1 MKSMVPETRRYP
13 WRTFIFLVAAGTLT
27 SPLVI
32 PYLLGLLAIAP
43 APQPTV
49 PLRSLILSGFVENL
63 EYVVPAAAI
72 GLWVARKIGLGAP
85 YLESWL
91 DGAPRPVQPFS
102 SIFLPALFWATVTAI
117 IAFGLDAFF
126 RYALGVTT
134 PAPEI
139 HARIDV
145 AWWRSGLA
153 SLWAPWAEE
162 IFDRLF
168 LLSLLAWLGMKLF
181 RVSGEGYGR
190 WIALWIANLA
200 TALFFGWYHISNE
213 ELFVNPVPFIIAL
226 RTVLIILPVGL
237 AFGWIYIRR
246 GLEAAILS
254 HFFIDVI
261 VHVVRPIVEHGLIT

>member
-1 MKSMVPETRRYP
+1 MISEARRYP

-27 SPLVI
+27 GPLVL
-32 PYLLGLLAIAP
+32 PYFFGLLAIAP
-43 APQPTV
+43 GPHPSES
-49 PLRSLILSGFVENL
+49 LRSLIFSGLIENL
-63 EYVVPAAAI
+63 QYLVPGAGI
-72 GLWVARKIGLGAP
+72 GLLVARNLGLGAP

-91 DGAPRPVQPFS
+91 DGAPRPARPLR
-102 SIFLPALFWATVTAI
+102 SIFWPALFWATVTAI
-117 IAFGLDAFF
+117 IAFVIDGFF
-126 RYALGVTT
+126 HYALGVAT

-139 HARIDV
+139 HARIAV
-145 AWWRSGLA
+145 SWWRSGLA

-181 RVSGEGYGR
+181 RVSADGRGR

-200 TALFFGWYHISNE
+200 TALFFGWYHIGNE
-213 ELFVNPVPFIIAL
+213 ELFVDPVPFIVAL
-226 RTVLIILPVGL
+226 RTVLIVLPAGL

-261 VHVVRPIVEHGLIT
+261 VHVVRPIIEHGLVS

>member
-1 MKSMVPETRRYP
+1 MASRSLRYP

-27 SPLVI
+27 GPLVI

-43 APQPTV
+43 GPHPPESLQ
-49 PLRSLILSGFVENL
+49 SLILSEL
-63 EYVVPAAAI
+63 IESLKYLVPGAGI
-72 GLWVARKIGLGAP
+72 GLWVAGKIGLGAP

-91 DGAPRPVQPFS
+91 DGAPRPARPLS
-102 SIFLPALFWATVTAI
+102 SIVWPALFWATVAAI
-117 IAFGLDAFF
+117 IAFGIDAFF

-139 HARIDV
+139 HARIAV

-162 IFDRLF
+162 VFDRLF
-168 LLSLLAWLGMKLF
+168 LLSLLAWMVMKLF
-181 RVSGEGYGR
+181 RVPGEGSGR

-213 ELFVNPVPFIIAL
+213 ELFVNPVPFIVAL
-226 RTVLIILPVGL
+226 RTVLIILPAGL

-261 VHVVRPIVEHGLIT
+261 VHVVRPIVEHGWPDI

>member
-1 MKSMVPETRRYP
+1 MASRSLRYP

-27 SPLVI
+27 GPLVI

-43 APQPTV
+43 GPQP
-49 PLRSLILSGFVENL
+49 PESLRSLILSGFYQNL
-63 EYVVPAAAI
+63 MFLVPGAGI

-91 DGAPRPVQPFS
+91 DGVRRPAQPLS
-102 SIFLPALFWATVTAI
+102 SIVWPALFWAMVTAL
-117 IAFGLDAFF
+117 IALGTDAFF
-126 RYALGVTT
+126 HYALGVTT

-139 HARIDV
+139 HGRIAV

-181 RVSGEGYGR
+181 RVSGEGRGR
-190 WIALWIANLA
+190 WIALWIANFA

-213 ELFVNPVPFIIAL
+213 ELFVNPVPFIVAL
-226 RTVLIILPVGL
+226 RTVLIVLPVGL
-237 AFGWIYIRR
+237 AFGWIYIHR